1 MRIGTY
7 VAAAAILVLI
17 IVGSGAV
24 FTVSQTQQAL
34 VLYFGE
40 PVAVFTDAGL
50 HFKKPF
56 VESVVYLDNR
66 ILDLETPQQ
75 EVLASDNQRILVD
88 AFVRYHIVDPL
99 KFFQSVG
106 TVEQA
111 NNQLASVLNSALR
124 RVLGEA
130 TLPQIVRD
138 GRAQL
143 MVQIRDLVNGEG
155 GRLGVAVN
163 DVRIRRADLPHEL
176 SEKVFSRMQTE
187 RAREAAEYRAQ
198 GSEQAQTIRANAN
211 REAVVIRAEAQRQA
225 DTLRGTGEAERN
237 RIFAEAFGK
246 DPGFF
251 DFYRTMQAY
260 VAGLK
265 SEHTRFV
272 VSSDWDFFR
281 YLNNPGAANVPAG
294 SSGPSAG
301 PSFGTPAETP
311 PSAPAVA
318 APAPAQ

>member
-1 MRIGTY
+1 MRLGSY
-7 VAAAAILVLI
+7 VAAAAILVLV

-24 FTVSQTQQAL
+24 FTVNQIQQAL

-99 KFFQSVG
+99 KFYQSVG
-106 TVEQA
+106 TVQRA
-111 NNQLASVLNSALR
+111 NNQLASVLSSALR

-138 GRAQL
+138 QRAEL
-143 MVQIRDLVNGEG
+143 MVKIRDLVNGEG
-155 GRLGVAVN
+155 SRLGVAIN
-163 DVRIRRADLPHEL
+163 DVRIRRADLPREL
-176 SEKVFSRMQTE
+176 SEKIFSRMQSE
-187 RAREAAEYRAQ
+187 RARQAAEYRAQ
-198 GSEQAQTIRANAN
+198 GSEQAQTITANAD

-260 VAGLK
+260 VSGLK
-265 SEHTRFV
+265 PDRTRFV
-272 VSSDWDFFR
+272 VSSTWDFFR
-281 YLNNPGAANVPAG
+281 YFSDPTGTGLMPAAP
-294 SSGPSAG
+294 PSDASA
-301 PSFGTPAETP
+301 PGTPAV
-311 PSAPAVA
+311 PAR
-318 APAPAQ
+318 